1 MGATT
6 LHGRL
11 LDYRTIGDHT
21 AEVTFLDSRGVTAR
35 LSYRQLAERAGE
47 AAGALLARGLVPGE
61 RVLLPLPT
69 GTGHLTALLGCLLA
83 GLVPCTIV
91 EPANPGDAD
100 STGAQQFRAVVTVT
114 TPAAVITADTSTA
127 DALGALAP
135 GPAYL
140 STAELDAPAGWDGE
154 LPVRGPDDAHH
165 IQLTS
170 GSTSAPKAAVLTHA
184 QVTAN
189 VRAIHQA
196 LQLAPERD
204 RVCHWLPLHH
214 DMGFILSLSTMTKGV
229 PLDLMPSISFL
240 RDPLSWL
247 RHISERGATITTAP
261 PFGYRT
267 TTDRYR
273 RAPVQ
278 DLDLSTLRQAYVGA
292 EPIPLRTLTDFRD
305 TFAGHRL
312 GEDVIIPCYGM
323 AETVLA
329 ATMSLQHRPAGE
341 LSWGRVKAL
350 RLDREDLHHHSRVT
364 DAIDAADSTDAAD
377 GRPSLTVLACG
388 RPLGDLT
395 VDIRTPDGTACADNE
410 IGEIHLRGEFVMAG
424 YLTPDGT
431 PRPLTDRTHATGD
444 LGFTRDGDLYIVGRV
459 KELLIVNGRNLPPY
473 DVEEAV
479 ETHPDIDAGNSAVF
493 SHTDDGGEHVV
504 AVVETRLRADAHE
517 RIRRETATLVRQAFG
532 FNLHEVI
539 VLRRGGIPR
548 TTSGKRQRNRLR
560 EQYLTGG
567 LT

>member
-6 LHGRL
+6 LDEHL
-11 LDYRTIGDHT
+11 LDYRAIGDHT
-21 AEVTFLDSRGVTAR
+21 ADVTFLDSRGITAH
-35 LSYRQLAERAGE
+35 LTYRELAERARG
-47 AAGALLARGLVPGE
+47 AAGALLTRGLTPGD

-69 GTGHLTALLGCLLA
+69 GPEYLTALLGCLLA

-91 EPANPGDAD
+91 EPANPGDPA
-100 STGAQQFRAVVTVT
+100 STGARQFRAVTAVT
-114 TPAAVITADTSTA
+114 TPAAVITTDAETA
-127 DALGALAP
+127 NALAVLGP

-140 STAELDAPAGWDGE
+140 STADLEMPEGWE
-154 LPVRGPDDAHH
+154 EQLPERRPDDAHH

-189 VRAIHQA
+189 VRAIQHA
-196 LQLAPERD
+196 LELDPGRD

-214 DMGFILSLSTMTKGV
+214 DMGFILTLSTMTKGV

-240 RDPLSWL
+240 KDPLSWL

-273 RAPVQ
+273 RSPDQ
-278 DLDLSTLRQAYVGA
+278 DLDLTKLRQAYVGA
-292 EPIPLRTLTDFRD
+292 EPIPLQVLTDFRD
-305 TFAGHRL
+305 TFAKHQL
-312 GEDVIIPCYGM
+312 AEDVIIPCYGM

-350 RLDREDLHHHSRVT
+350 RLDREALHQHSRVS
-364 DAIDAADSTDAAD
+364 DAAP
-377 GRPSLTVLACG
+377 GRPSITVLACG

-395 VDIRTPDGTACADNE
+395 VHIRTPEGTNCPDDE
-410 IGEIHLRGEFVMAG
+410 IGEIHLRGDFVMAG
-424 YLTPDGT
+424 YLSPEGT
-431 PRPLTDRTHATGD
+431 PQPVADRTHATGD
-444 LGFTRDGDLYIVGRV
+444 LGFTRDGDLYIVGRA

-473 DVEEAV
+473 DVEETI
-479 ETHPDIDAGNSAVF
+479 ETHPGIEAGNSAVF
-493 SHTDDGGEHVV
+493 SYTDDNGEHVV
-504 AVVETRLRADAHE
+504 AVVETRRRADAHE
-517 RIRRETATLVRQAFG
+517 RIRREVATLVRQAFG
-532 FNLHEVI
+532 FNLGEVI

-548 TTSGKRQRNRLR
+548 TTSGKRRRSRLR
-560 EQYLTGG
+560 EQYLTER
-567 LT
+567 LA

>member
-6 LHGRL
+6 LHDHL

-21 AEVTFLDSRGVTAR
+21 AEVTFLDSRGITAH
-35 LSYRQLAERAGE
+35 LTYRQLAERARE
-47 AAGALLARGLVPGE
+47 AAGALLARGLAPGE

-69 GTGHLTALLGCLLA
+69 GPDHLAALLGCLMA
-83 GLVPCTIV
+83 GLVPCTVV
-91 EPANPGDAD
+91 EPPNPGDAN
-100 STGAQQFRAVVTVT
+100 SAGARQFSAVVSVT
-114 TPAAVITADTSTA
+114 TPAAVITVDTGSA
-127 DALGALAP
+127 DALATLAP

-140 STAELDAPAGWDGE
+140 STADLDAPAGWDGE

-196 LQLAPERD
+196 LELAPGRD

-214 DMGFILSLSTMTKGV
+214 DMGFILSLSTMAKGV

-292 EPIPLRTLTDFRD
+292 EPIPLQSLTDFRD
-305 TFAGHRL
+305 TFAKHQL

-329 ATMSLQHRPAGE
+329 ATMSLQHRPTAE

-364 DAIDAADSTDAAD
+364 DATSE
-377 GRPSLTVLACG
+377 RPSLTVLACG
-388 RPLGDLT
+388 LPLGDLT
-395 VDIRTPDGTACADNE
+395 VHIRTPDGAACADNQ

-424 YLTPDGT
+424 YLAPDGT
-431 PRPLTDRTHATGD
+431 PQPLTDRTHATGD

-473 DVEEAV
+473 DVEETV

-493 SHTDDGGEHVV
+493 SHTDNGGEHVV
-504 AVVETRLRADAHE
+504 AVVETRLRADTHE
-517 RIRRETATLVRQAFG
+517 RIQRETATLVRQAFG
-532 FNLHEVI
+532 FNLSEVI